1 MFLYP
6 SQLQRTILGRFERFT
21 SHRVLT
27 VGGRYEIECR
37 KKLDKILTRKA
48 ARPTAYSTEETSI
61 KVQCCLLTFVYV
73 QAQWLRDSDKNIF
86 R

>member
-48 ARPTAYSTEETSI
+48 ARPTACTEAALEPRGKKAT
-61 KVQCCLLTFVYV
+61 KARTRLKTE
-73 QAQWLRDSDKNIF
+73 K
-86 R
+86 